1 MINVLICDDDPYT
14 LRMLEHLVRQMPQ
27 ITSVV
32 AVSSGEE
39 AIQAVQ
45 TAEMHIILMDID
57 LPQLDGME
65 TAKIIR
71 GMLPDT
77 EIVFIT
83 AYPDYALDSYN
94 VLAADYITK
103 PIDLERMKACILRL
117 INELETSRIHENITR
132 NDLLFIKTKSDIYF
146 VDEKDLYFIEKQG
159 KKLIIHLKDEIIE
172 TYMGLRELENK
183 LTNNFFRTHK
193 SYLINLRKVY
203 KVSQFSES
211 SFVVHFRDIEQT
223 ALITKEKFNHIKEL

>member
-1 MINVLICDDDPYT
+1 MINVLICDDDAYT
-14 LRMLEHLVRQMPQ
+14 LRMLEHLVRQIPQ

-32 AVSSGEE
+32 TVSSGED
-39 AIQAVQ
+39 AIKAVQ
-45 TAEMHIILMDID
+45 SSEMHIVLMDID
-57 LPQLDGME
+57 LPKLDGME
-65 TAKIIR
+65 TSKVIR
-71 GMLPDT
+71 GIMPDA

-83 AYPDYALDSYN
+83 AYPDYALDSYS

-103 PIDLERMKACILRL
+103 PIDIERMKACIVRL
-117 INELETSRIHENITR
+117 INELETSRIHESITR

-159 KKLIIHLKDEIIE
+159 KKLVIHLKSEIIE